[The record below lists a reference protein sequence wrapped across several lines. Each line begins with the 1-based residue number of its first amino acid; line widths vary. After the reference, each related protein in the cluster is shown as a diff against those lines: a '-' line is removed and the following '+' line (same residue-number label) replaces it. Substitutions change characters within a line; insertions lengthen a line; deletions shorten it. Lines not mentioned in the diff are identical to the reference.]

1 MKNDPRCSVQNPL
14 IEIVNQ
20 PEIGSYPMAG
30 LPLRFDD
37 LANMPIKPAPLLG
50 ENTDEVLSDILGMPD
65 HSIADL
71 HDRGIIG
78 GVVVSA

>member
-1 MKNDPRCSVQNPL
+1 
-14 IEIVNQ
+14 
-20 PEIGSYPMAG
+20 MAG

-50 ENTDEVLSDILGMPD
+50 ENTDEVLSDILGMAD